1 MVTER
6 ERFHGE
12 VLKRQIVTFNEV
24 EEIIQQ
30 TRPNLIRKVIHDVY
44 VAPLIKQNK
53 LMRIRRGL
61 FLGLPLGYSNDQP
74 LDFDKF
80 LLAAKIRGKQGVLAY
95 HSALE
100 FYGCAYN
107 EFNEILLGVKTY
119 FTPFTVG
126 RIEVRPVFLPESGLG
141 IVERTIPNNVKV
153 KVTSRERTFL
163 DCLNHVDYSGGWE
176 ECLKSFESLGGL
188 DFKKLIALMSSM
200 SVGQLLIRKAG
211 FILEVLRDHSIYYQ
225 DVLERQLKKL
235 ESWLSPSKLY
245 IDKSSRKEKNELILR
260 WKLYTPH
267 NFLETN
273 LRGI

>member
-1 MVTER
+1 M
-6 ERFHGE
+6 
-12 VLKRQIVTFNEV
+12 

-30 TRPNLIRKVIHDVY
+30 TRPNLTRKVIHDVY

-74 LDFDKF
+74 LDFNKF

-126 RIEVRPVFLPESGLG
+126 RIEVRPVFLPEPELG
-141 IVERTIPNNVKV
+141 IIERRILNNVEV

-163 DCLNHVDYSGGWE
+163 DCLNQVDFAGGWE
-176 ECLKSFESLGGL
+176 ECLKSLESLGGI
-188 DFKKLIALMSSM
+188 DFKKLIALMSSL
-200 SVGQLLIRKAG
+200 SAGQLLVRKVG
-211 FILEVLRDHSIYYQ
+211 FILEVLRDHSIYYE
-225 DVLERQLKKL
+225 DLSERQLTKL

-245 IDKSSRKEKNELILR
+245 IDKSSRKGKNELIPR
-260 WKLYTPH
+260 WKLYIPI
-267 NFLETN
+267 NFIETN